1 MDRTSTAAFRT
12 ETSFELPLGF
22 VDETGVRHRRGVM
35 RLATAA
41 DEILPM
47 RDPRVQTNPAYLSV
61 IILSRVVLKLG
72 SLPDVDT
79 QVIENLFTADF
90 EHLRRLYEQL
100 NGAEEADLPPAQIA
114 SALNGQAA
122 GGIPVLGEA

>member
-1 MDRTSTAAFRT
+1 MDRTSTTAFRT
-12 ETSFELPLGF
+12 DANFELPLGY

-47 RDPRVQTNPAYLSV
+47 RDPRVQSNPAYLSI

-79 QVIENLFTADF
+79 QIIESLFTADF
-90 EHLRRLYEQL
+90 DYLRRLYEDL
-100 NGAEEADLPPAQIA
+100 NGTEETDVPPVVAAA
-114 SALNGQAA
+114 SVNGQAA
-122 GGIPVLGEA
+122 GGMPVLGEA